1 MQKPN
6 MAAIIEKLKGIGPAL
21 RARLPGKLGGGRDKE
36 VEPDPYA
43 DVPDHLKPTFF
54 ERNAH
59 ILPVVAAYAALFLAV
74 VGIGTYLL
82 LKSESIEAELEAKI
96 PRVEMTEF
104 DLVDKRGQSSED
116 SGAGEA
122 AVPGAASEAQSDNTP
137 TSQAT
142 ETQEAS
148 TTETEQAP
156 VRSVDEPDPY
166 AGNLAPHPDPGL
178 VEQIATIGSL
188 PKIGE
193 DGRLPWKV
201 YARPSSSLENRP
213 RIAVVVTNLGL
224 SERSTE
230 AAIALPGAVTLAFS
244 PYAPRIEEWI
254 ARAREAGH
262 EVLLGLPMEPRDFP
276 RSDAGLLSLM
286 TSVDEE
292 QNLLNLQR
300 VLSVGSG
307 YIGVVN
313 FQGSGFTASRA
324 AMQPVLEALTNR
336 GLVYLD
342 TLENATSV
350 APELAEILSTPF
362 ATADLVLD
370 QSLSRPMVTSRLSQL
385 ELVAKNQ
392 KTAIVAVQAFPML
405 MERVGSWTRDLAGK
419 SMVLSPLSG
428 IITARNRGS

>member
-1 MQKPN
+1 MAKPN
-6 MAAIIEKLKGIGPAL
+6 VAAIIEKLKGIGPAL
-21 RARLPGKLGGGRDKE
+21 RSKLPEKLGGPAKE
-36 VEPDPYA
+36 AAPDPYA

-59 ILPVVAAYAALFLAV
+59 ILPVVGAYAALFLAV
-74 VGIGTYLL
+74 IGIGTYLF
-82 LKSESIEAELEAKI
+82 LKSDAIEAELEAKI
-96 PRVEMTEF
+96 PRIEMTEF
-104 DLVDKRGQSSED
+104 DLVDKRGQPT
-116 SGAGEA
+116 EA
-122 AVPGAASEAQSDNTP
+122 DPDAAPEAQSTETDDP
-137 TSQAT
+137 QSDQSTSLPAT
-142 ETQEAS
+142 ET
-148 TTETEQAP
+148 TEQP
-156 VRSVDEPDPY
+156 PIRSVDEPDPY

-178 VEQIATIGSL
+178 VEQVATIGDL
-188 PKIGE
+188 PKIGD

-201 YARPSSSLENRP
+201 YARPSSSLETRP

-254 ARAREAGH
+254 TRAREAGH
-262 EVLLGLPMEPRDFP
+262 EVMIGLPMEPRDFP

-292 QNLLNLQR
+292 QNLMNLQR

-313 FQGSGFTASRA
+313 YQGSGFTASRA
-324 AMQPVLEALTNR
+324 AMQPILTALTER

-350 APELAEILSTPF
+350 APELSEKLDTPF

-370 QSLSRPMVTSRLSQL
+370 QSLSRPMVTARLSQL

>member
-1 MQKPN
+1 MAKPN
-6 MAAIIEKLKGIGPAL
+6 LAAIVEKLKGIGPSL
-21 RARLPGKLGGGRDKE
+21 RAKLPGKLGGGSEGSSAKT
-36 VEPDPYA
+36 DPYA
-43 DVPDHLKPTFF
+43 GVPDHLKPTFF
-54 ERNAH
+54 ERNAQ
-59 ILPVVAAYAALFLAV
+59 ILPVAAAYAALFLAV
-74 VGIGTYLL
+74 VGVGTYLF
-82 LKSESIEAELEAKI
+82 LKSDAIEAELEAKV

-104 DLVDKRGQSSED
+104 DVVDKRGQPAD
-116 SGAGEA
+116 TAQQEA
-122 AVPGAASEAQSDNTP
+122 APSETP
-137 TSQAT
+137 PAEAT
-142 ETQEAS
+142 ETPAQATADQAS
-148 TTETEQAP
+148 AEPVTETDQP
-156 VRSVDEPDPY
+156 PIRSVDEPDPY

-178 VEQIATIGSL
+178 VETVATIGDL
-188 PKIGE
+188 PRIGE

-201 YARPSSSLENRP
+201 YARPSSSLETRP

-254 ARAREAGH
+254 TKARDAGH
-262 EVLLGLPMEPRDFP
+262 EVMVGLPMEPRDFP

-300 VLSVGSG
+300 VLSVSSG

-324 AMQPVLEALTNR
+324 AMQPILAALTSR

-350 APELAEILSTPF
+350 APELAEKLNTPF

-370 QSLSRPMVTSRLSQL
+370 QSLSRPMVTARLSQL

-405 MERVGSWTRDLAGK
+405 MDRVGSWTRDLAGK

-428 IITARNRGS
+428 IIAARNRGS